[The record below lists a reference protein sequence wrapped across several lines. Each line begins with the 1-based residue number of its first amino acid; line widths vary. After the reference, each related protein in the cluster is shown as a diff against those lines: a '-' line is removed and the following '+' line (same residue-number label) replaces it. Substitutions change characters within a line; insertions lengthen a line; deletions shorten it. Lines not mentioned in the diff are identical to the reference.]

1 MGIVK
6 EVLAEFETENG
17 QAYRIEL
24 NESGKIHIH
33 TNHVRIDLARD
44 EFIRIAHSISAGQ
57 ESLKEI
63 KDEL

>member
-6 EVLAEFETENG
+6 KVLADFETESG

-33 TNHVRIDLARD
+33 TDHVRIDLTRD
-44 EFIRIAHSISAGQ
+44 EFIDIAHSISAGH

-63 KDEL
+63 KNEL